1 VNSYFEEVMA
11 STFGE
16 EKSVDTHISTN
27 RSKQLKTGEPG
38 KHKEIK
44 RIQAERMKKKLR
56 IAFGNF
62 DRLKSLSCEMAVLK
76 LGKI

>member
-1 VNSYFEEVMA
+1 MQFLSILF
-11 STFGE
+11 SG
-16 EKSVDTHISTN
+16 
-27 RSKQLKTGEPG
+27 SKQLKTGKPG
-38 KHKEIK
+38 KHKEVK

-62 DRLKSLSCEMAVLK
+62 DRLKSLPCEMAVLK